1 LYGKPVFVVLDEP
14 NSSLDDAGDAA
25 LANAIATLKQ
35 IGTTFV
41 VMTHRTSVLGVADK
55 MLIMRDGA
63 QVIFVEVKQSR
74 THAQAAEHLSARQ
87 VARLYAAAAEF
98 VENEPMG
105 QLTEV
110 RLDAALVDGAGQ
122 IEILQNF
129 AA

>member
-1 LYGKPVFVVLDEP
+1 MTAKQNTGLRSYHAGLAAEAQVAQFYERSGNILVAKRWRGKSGEID
-14 NSSLDDAGDAA
+14 
-25 LANAIATLKQ
+25 
-35 IGTTFV
+35 
-41 VMTHRTSVLGVADK
+41 
-55 MLIMRDGA
+55 LIMRDGA
-63 QVIFVEVKQSR
+63 QVIFIEVKQSR

-87 VARLYAAAAEF
+87 IARLYAAAAEF
-98 VENEPMG
+98 VESEPLG

>member
-1 LYGKPVFVVLDEP
+1 
-14 NSSLDDAGDAA
+14 
-25 LANAIATLKQ
+25 
-35 IGTTFV
+35 
-41 VMTHRTSVLGVADK
+41 
-55 MLIMRDGA
+55 
-63 QVIFVEVKQSR
+63 
-74 THAQAAEHLSARQ
+74 

>member
-1 LYGKPVFVVLDEP
+1 MTAKHSIGLRSYHSGLAAEAQVAQLYERRGNVL
-14 NSSLDDAGDAA
+14 
-25 LANAIATLKQ
+25 IAQ
-35 IGTTFV
+35 RWRGT
-41 VMTHRTSVLGVADK
+41 SGEID
-55 MLIMRDGA
+55 LILRDGA
-63 QVIFVEVKQSR
+63 QVIFVEVKHSR

-87 VARLYAAAAEF
+87 IARLYAAAAEY
-98 VENEPMG
+98 VENEPLG